1 MAAGFSYML
10 LNTVWPAGSVSVME
24 QDLGFSQLLN
34 KNWGVRGSVEQEG
47 SVEEEV
53 LVAVQEADNAGT
65 VVCRGPHH
73 LHSVCPLKVGLHHF
87 IVFPITQGQRFQVGA
102 AQPVKYSYWNKQ

>member
-34 KNWGVRGSVEQEG
+34 KNWVVRGSVEQ
-47 SVEEEV
+47 EV
-53 LVAVQEADNAGT
+53 LVAVQEADNAGA
-65 VVCRGPHH
+65 VVSGGPHH
-73 LHSVCPLKVGLHHF
+73 LHPVCPLKVGFHHF
-87 IVFPITQGQRFQVGA
+87 IVLPITQGQRFQVGA
-102 AQPVKYSYWNKQ
+102 AQPVKYSYWNIKQ

>member
-34 KNWGVRGSVEQEG
+34 KNWGVGS

-53 LVAVQEADNAGT
+53 LVTVQEADNAST
-65 VVCRGPHH
+65 VVSRGPNH
-73 LHSVCPLKVGLHHF
+73 LHPVCSLKVGFHHF
-87 IVFPITQGQRFQVGA
+87 IVLPITQGQRFQVGA
-102 AQPVKYSYWNKQ
+102 AQPVKYSYWNIKQ